1 VTAPTGP
8 PAAGPPALPAVLRVA
23 ARLIERR
30 DLRRA
35 VWLAADRDPATYRRL
50 MRAHLASG
58 KPTPPACPD
67 RDTTLT
73 KVNAR

>member
-1 VTAPTGP
+1 MTAP
-8 PAAGPPALPAVLRVA
+8 PAAGPPATAAVLRYA
-23 ARLIERR
+23 EQLLERR

-35 VWLAADRDPATYRRL
+35 VWRAADRNPATYRRL